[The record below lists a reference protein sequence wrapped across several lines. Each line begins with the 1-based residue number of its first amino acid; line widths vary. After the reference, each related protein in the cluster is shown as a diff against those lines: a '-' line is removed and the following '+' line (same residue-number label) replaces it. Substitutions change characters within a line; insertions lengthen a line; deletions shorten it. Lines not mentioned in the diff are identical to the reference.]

1 MLEQIRTEPLREI
14 YRYWQSKCRDGVV
27 PSRDDLDPPVEL
39 SGKILP
45 YCAMI
50 EVEQQPRR
58 YRYCLVGTAI
68 NKQYGE
74 ETTGRYVDEI
84 DLGDMKSWV
93 ISTYDELSAT
103 LQPSVISREFRKQS
117 GEFIW
122 FERLALPLSSN
133 GETVDMIFG
142 GAVVEPLTPLQA
154 LRGFGGV

>member
-1 MLEQIRTEPLREI
+1 MIEQIRTEPLRQI
-14 YRYWQSKCRDGVV
+14 YLYWQSKCRDGII
-27 PSRDDLDPPVEL
+27 PSRNDLDPPVEL

-45 YCAMI
+45 FVAMI
-50 EVEQQPRR
+50 EVESNPRR

-74 ETTGRYVDEI
+74 ETTGHYVDEI

-93 ISTYDELSAT
+93 ISTYDELMVT
-103 LQPSVISREFRKQS
+103 LKPSIISREFRKQS

-122 FERLALPLSSN
+122 FERLALPLSSDGKN
-133 GETVDMIFG
+133 VDMIFG
-142 GAVVEPLTPLQA
+142 GAVVEPLSPLQA